1 MACYNCEYL
10 VAENKKEGNIN
21 GCLYYCTK
29 AKKYVN
35 GADNSCDNY
44 NKDICRSTST
54 SNEIYNNGRHYYN
67 GDNCPLILKIIFILI
82 LVIIALIANING

>member
-29 AKKYVN
+29 MKKYVN
-35 GADNSCDNY
+35 GTDSGCDLHS
-44 NKDICRSTST
+44 KDISRSTSLN
-54 SNEIYNNGRHYYN
+54 NEIYNNGRHYYN
-67 GDNCPLILKIIFILI
+67 GNDFPLSIKVIFIFILVI
-82 LVIIALIANING
+82 LAIIANIG